1 MPKIA
6 CLSGGRQSSKF
17 NEDAVAPRG
26 RRAGAAAARKYK
38 DYIAGHAKLVKVACV
53 EKYRLCKVAEDGRRV
68 EFEELVC
75 RDDGHAVYLAKRLVL
90 DHDVEV
96 WNGNRFVFRLEC

>member
-90 DHDVEV
+90 DHDVEG